1 MKSKFK
7 KLMAAAL
14 VLCLML
20 ALLPAGVLADGVT
33 FTYFDITQ
41 YKEVSNTDEDLFAGG
56 TVSVSDKQSDGSY
69 TLTVTPNAGF
79 GIKIAQLKYD
89 DAEKVSIPI
98 DNVAGLTYSIDP
110 KDAATI
116 DVQVGFKELYTVNTS
131 GITGGTVTA
140 TPTTAFKGGTIT
152 LDVAPDGGYEYEDG
166 SLTVTAENGDDV
178 TVVDNSFTMPA
189 SNVTVGA
196 TFTENVTPPEPEMY
210 YITTAQSSYGTIRAD
225 KQQAAEGNTVNV
237 TVTTSTEYVVSKVY
251 YTDYYNTVNVPLTG
265 SNGSYTFVMPAHNV
279 EIHAEYTYVPPV
291 PTTYTVTT
299 NDPTGGTVTA
309 SKTSGIEKGEW
320 ITITVDPVDGYWL
333 SSLTVG
339 GYDVTGKVNWA
350 WDKWNWNYVGTY
362 SFRVYDNVKV
372 NATYSTYDDIA
383 CFYDG
388 RYGNVTVKVWD
399 ESSRKFVTTSDAERG
414 DLVAIIVEPF
424 NGFVMD
430 SLSINERGYWGDSV
444 NYEQSWKDS
453 NVYYFRMPADDVN
466 IYVSFK
472 TAVVEHKVYV
482 DKATDGTLKASTEW
496 AEDGQMV
503 YITATPDKGY
513 ELGSLYVKT
522 AKGDYLRV
530 FEAQKENTYYFYMPD
545 QYVTVSAVFVYKTAE
560 IPFVDVS
567 SKSWYYDAVRFVYGK
582 GIMDGVSTYSFAP
595 DATITRGMVVTM
607 LWRMAGEPYA
617 APAGFTD
624 VASGRYYSTAVAWA
638 AKNGIVEGMTSTTFA
653 PNQAITR
660 EQLASILYRYAKWL
674 GFSGAGSDISGY
686 TDAGKVSSYAYDAMC
701 WAVKTGV
708 VTGTSARVLDPQGT
722 ASRAAA
728 AQMFMN
734 FYNYIK

>member
-20 ALLPAGVLADGVT
+20 ALLPAGVLADGPYSVT
-33 FTYFDITQ
+33 VDCDSNGTYTITG
-41 YKEVSNTDEDLFAGG
+41 VDETGKAAAGAEITI
-56 TVSVSDKQSDGSY
+56 TVKANEGYGFESIKKDNQPQSVF
-69 TLTVTPNAGF
+69 V
-79 GIKIAQLKYD
+79 KYD
-89 DAEKVSIPI
+89 RSE
-98 DNVAGLTYSIDP
+98 
-110 KDAATI
+110 ATH
-116 DVQVGFKELYTVNTS
+116 T
-131 GITGGTVTA
+131 
-140 TPTTAFKGGTIT
+140 
-152 LDVAPDGGYEYEDG
+152 
-166 SLTVTAENGDDV
+166 
-178 TVVDNSFTMPA
+178 FTMPA
-189 SNVTVGA
+189 ENVEFSVSFLPIHKVSFSDYNKGKYTVG
-196 TFTENVTPPEPEMY
+196 NVTPTDLQTYDCLSLEGKEFDFSVEAKDGY
-210 YITTAQSSYGTIRAD
+210 YIESVGSTDAIITQDGTSGLYKFTTPAKDVLVNVNVGQYETHSISVDNTIYTHGSINVERSAYNTQEVKVYVTPDPGYKLTRLYYLPVMARAGETEISIIGSQPYTFTMPDYDIVLFAEFATTTYNITAKTPTNGKISFTVNGATATTANYRDQI
-225 KQQAAEGNTVNV
+225 VV
-237 TVTTSTEYVVSKVY
+237 TVDPDDGYYLKSLKVGGDEVSYWVNWNWHWY
-251 YTDYYNTVNVPLTG
+251 YDGTG
-265 SNGSYTFVMPAHNV
+265 TYTFNMPAENV
-279 EIHAEYTYVPPV
+279 EISAEFTNQLGIS
-291 PTTYTVTT
+291 TTY
-299 NDPTGGTVTA
+299 N
-309 SKTSGIEKGEW
+309 
-320 ITITVDPVDGYWL
+320 GYR
-333 SSLTVG
+333 G
-339 GYDVTGKVNWA
+339 DVEVW
-350 WDKWNWNYVGTY
+350 
-362 SFRVYDNVKV
+362 VK
-372 NATYSTYDDIA
+372 
-383 CFYDG
+383 
-388 RYGNVTVKVWD
+388 
-399 ESSRKFVTTSDAERG
+399 DAETGDWAQTSYADKG
-414 DLVAIIVEPF
+414 DLVAFKLTAYKNYNIGDIAVTGRWSGYAYTVDYF
-424 NGFVMD
+424 WRNG
-430 SLSINERGYWGDSV
+430 W
-444 NYEQSWKDS
+444 
-453 NVYYFRMPADDVN
+453 YYFEMPGESVDISVDFVDN
-466 IYVSFK
+466 S
-472 TAVVEHKVYV
+472 HKVYV

-686 TDAGKVSSYAYDAMC
+686 TDAGKVSSYAYDAMS